1 MNICIMPRPRGV
13 TYNNQETTTT
23 TTTSYFLST
32 SVVNAVNDMKTKM
45 DSSNT
50 ELMEI
55 CNVVNPYQYVF
66 SSISESTPTLISK
79 INPSSNFYYELREII
94 NSFGFLRM
102 IYSSVLYIGENI
114 KSDNTINLLF
124 TSSRIVCT
132 SKLENESQFDIA
144 IMTISSLPYI
154 KDVLASLNIHASLI
168 IKISNI
174 TNKESV
180 NTLYFLSMTFEKVYM
195 VKPSVVNILSDDIFI
210 VCISLIKNWKTFAD
224 IDLNIIEIPNIFL
237 TKIEEFNSING
248 HVQLDAY
255 DQIFNMFYNR
265 NRTTKMD
272 ILKKSNI
279 QKSQLWCDKN
289 NVPYNKLG
297 DRVNI
302 FL

>member
-1 MNICIMPRPRGV
+1 MPRPRGV
-13 TYNNQETTTT
+13 TYNNQE
-23 TTTSYFLST
+23 TTSYFLST
-32 SVVNAVNDMKTKM
+32 SVVNAVNDMKTKI

-55 CNVVNPYQYVF
+55 CNIVNPYQYVF
-66 SSISESTPTLISK
+66 SSISESAPTLISK
-79 INPSSNFYYELREII
+79 INTPSNFYYELREII

-124 TSSRIVCT
+124 TSATTSRIVCT
-132 SKLENESQFDIA
+132 SHLKNDSKFDIA

-154 KDVLASLNIHASLI
+154 KDVLASLNIYSPLI

-195 VKPSVVNILSDDIFI
+195 VKPSIVNIFSDDIFI
-210 VCISLIKNWKTFAD
+210 VCISLIKDWKTFAD
-224 IDLNIIEIPNIFL
+224 INLNIIEIPNIFL

-255 DQIFNMFYNR
+255 DQVFNMFYNK

-289 NVPYNKLG
+289 NIPYNKLG